1 MDKELNFLIYNTPD
15 EDVAINAVIKDDT
28 IWLTQKAM
36 AELFGV
42 GVPAISKHLANIYA
56 EGELNENSTV
66 SKMEIVQQ
74 EGSRK
79 IKRNTDFY
87 NLDAIISVGYRV
99 NSRKATNFR
108 IWATGILK
116 EYMTK
121 GFAMDDERLKQGK
134 TAFGK
139 DYFKE
144 LLERVRSIRASE
156 RRIWLQITDIF
167 QECSIDY
174 DKNAEVTHEFYAMV
188 QNKFHYAITGKTAA
202 EIIDASAD
210 KTKENMGLTTWKN
223 APEGRI
229 LKSDVTIGKNYLEE
243 KQIRQ
248 LERAVTGYF
257 DYIEDLIE
265 RENTFTMEEFATSV
279 NEFLAF
285 RKYDILE
292 GKGSISKKQADEKA
306 KAEYDKFN
314 KTQKIN
320 SDFDKQIKKM
330 IEKGGEK

>member
-1 MDKELNFLIYNTPD
+1 MNNELNFLIYNTP
-15 EDVAINAVIKDDT
+15 EENISINAVVKEET

-36 AELFGV
+36 SELFGV
-42 GVPAISKHLANIYA
+42 EVPAISKHLSNIFS
-56 EGELNENSTV
+56 EGELQPEATV
-66 SKMEIVQQ
+66 SKMEIVQE
-74 EGSRK
+74 EGNRNV
-79 IKRNTDFY
+79 KRTRDFY

-156 RRIWLQITDIF
+156 RRIWLQITDMF

-174 DKNAEVTHEFYAMV
+174 DNNTEVTHEFYAMV

-202 EIIDASAD
+202 EIIDTSAD
-210 KTKENMGLTTWKN
+210 KTKENMGLTTWKM
-223 APEGRI
+223 P
-229 LKSDVTIGKNYLEE
+229 LKVES
-243 KQIRQ
+243 
-248 LERAVTGYF
+248 
-257 DYIEDLIE
+257 
-265 RENTFTMEEFATSV
+265 
-279 NEFLAF
+279 
-285 RKYDILE
+285 
-292 GKGSISKKQADEKA
+292 
-306 KAEYDKFN
+306 
-314 KTQKIN
+314 
-320 SDFDKQIKKM
+320 
-330 IEKGGEK
+330 